1 MENNLKEIIR
11 SKDLKEISI
20 EIVEDILDN
29 EITSVAI
36 KEIPIVKSLIAVR
49 NIFTSISDR
58 IFIKKALTVLLELG
72 NLKSEVRQKFVD
84 DLDDKFCSDLKK
96 YF

>member
-49 NIFTSISDR
+49 NIFT
-58 IFIKKALTVLLELG
+58 
-72 NLKSEVRQKFVD
+72 
-84 DLDDKFCSDLKK
+84 
-96 YF
+96 